1 MLIFSTLV
9 AFGNVAE
16 KKEFAAAMACAAIP
30 AVYDILIVLVLFP
43 LEIIF
48 DMMELLTGLMVA
60 PFADCDDDC
69 NSDGLAFDPIGAIT
83 EPIQKFILVKNKEGL
98 GQPDYNGTFVNYCRS
113 ALGNDSKFTV
123 TLCDLRS
130 ILPKNNNP
138 NFHKLTKFLKMV
150 QI

>member
-30 AVYDILIVLVLFP
+30 AVYDILIVLILFP

-60 PFADCDDDC
+60 PFADCEDDC

-83 EPIQKFILVKNKEGL
+83 EPIQKFILVKNKQGL
-98 GQPDYNGTFVNYCRS
+98 GKPDYNGTFVNYCRS

-123 TLCDLRS
+123 QLQFELRFS
-130 ILPKNNNP
+130 LFIDQ
-138 NFHKLTKFLKMV
+138 KFSKISFV
-150 QI
+150 GDVTN